1 MAKPAFR
8 IKRYAHPRL
17 KFVVRSKLSGKW
29 VRKFFETER
38 EAKTYVEQ
46 QEIELLN
53 HGREGTG
60 FPGWLRVMAQH
71 GQERIDVYGKRLG
84 DAVDFYVAHLER
96 TKRSVPLEQATI
108 ELIEG
113 RRTSGASEG
122 YCYDLKLRL
131 GRFCKDFAGRSSAEI
146 TTGVIDDW
154 LGALKLAPLTRNT
167 FRRDVRTLFSFC
179 LTRGYCATNP
189 VLATRKA
196 KEIDGEVGI
205 LTVDEAGRLMENAVE
220 SALPYFAIGLFAGLR
235 KAEILRL
242 NWEEIDFEAAL
253 IEVTAKK
260 SKTAKRRLVK
270 MQPNLARWLVPFR
283 NYRGPVCPPNLRKLM
298 QKSRELANF
307 AEWPS
312 NALRHSFAS
321 YHLAH
326 FKDAAALALEM
337 GHTNQQMIFDHYRQV
352 VRPAEAVRFW
362 TIEPASK
369 PHIVSFQS
377 AV

>member
-71 GQERIDVYGKRLG
+71 GQERLDVYGKRLG

-96 TKRSVPLEQATI
+96 TKRSVPLDQATR

-131 GRFCKDFAGRSSAEI
+131 GRFCKDFADRSSAEI

-196 KEIDGEVGI
+196 KEVDGEVGI
-205 LTVDEAGRLMENAVE
+205 LTVDEASRLLENAVQ

-242 NWEEIDFEAAL
+242 SWEEIDFDAAL

-270 MQPNLARWLVPFR
+270 MQPNLAEWLAPFR
-283 NYRGPVCPPNLRKLM
+283 NCRGRVCPPNLRKLT
-298 QKSRELANF
+298 QKSRVIARL

-321 YHLAH
+321 YYLAN

-352 VRPAEAVRFW
+352 VRPAEALRFW
-362 TIEPASK
+362 KLAPPGGWGAG
-369 PHIVSFQS
+369 
-377 AV
+377 

>member
-1 MAKPAFR
+1 MSKPAFR

-29 VRKFFETER
+29 RRKFFETER

-53 HGREGTG
+53 HGRDGAT

-71 GQERIDVYGKRLG
+71 GQERLEIYGKRLG
-84 DAVDFYVAHLER
+84 DAVDFYIAHLER
-96 TKRSVPLEQATI
+96 VKRSVPLEQATL

-113 RRTSGASEG
+113 RRDSGASEG

-131 GRFCKDFAGRSSAEI
+131 GRFCNDFAGRSSAEI
-146 TTGVIDDW
+146 TTADIDEW
-154 LGALKLAPLTRNT
+154 LGALKLAPVTRNT

-196 KEIDGEVGI
+196 KEVDGEVGI
-205 LTVDEAGRLMENAVE
+205 LTVEQAARLMDNAVE
-220 SALPYFAIGLFAGLR
+220 PALPYFAIGLFAGLR

-242 NWEEIDFEAAL
+242 HWEEIDFGAAL

-270 MQPNLARWLVPFR
+270 MQPNLEKWLAPFS
-283 NYRGPVCPPNLRKLM
+283 NCRGPVCPPNLRKLT
-298 QKSRELANF
+298 QKSRELAKLE
-307 AEWPS
+307 EWPS

-337 GHTNQQMIFDHYRQV
+337 GHTDQQMIFDHYRQV
-352 VRPAEAVRFW
+352 VKPANAARYW
-362 TIEPASK
+362 GIEPQSK
-369 PHIVSFQS
+369 
-377 AV
+377 